1 MHPPARWAM
10 MSPVRPGDRTEVDEA
25 SVRQRVL
32 KLDNEVATTRRE
44 NAELRAENERLRQLL
59 GLHETTRG
67 DVHRDAWAPQL
78 LAEQEPLPLVDA
90 ESPPDAK
97 VRLYRE
103 LFVGR
108 DDVYATRWENGS
120 TGRSGWSPAVRG
132 GWGAKRLVNPDYLPF
147 TDEVAAAH
155 LSGRVTAGIY
165 VLLPGDVC
173 QVFVCDFDGTTWALD
188 ALAYLDACRAGGVP
202 AAVER
207 SRSGDGAHVWTF
219 FAGPVPASTARSIG
233 AALLRETMAAR
244 AEVDLQSYDRLFPTQ
259 DFLPKAGLGNLI
271 ALPLQGECRKRGT
284 TEFLDPRTLKPWA
297 DQWAFLSSVARL
309 APDAAKTIAQNLRPL
324 EVGPTATRFRRPA
337 RSGEPS
343 PPESICTSLGAAV
356 SVARIGLPPSLVAS
370 LKHLASLHN
379 PEYYEK
385 ERLRFSTFRTPR
397 FVRCY
402 WEDLEYLH
410 LPRGLLPQCEQIVRD
425 AGSRLEI
432 ADTRPNPPRMEVD
445 FQGSLTT
452 QQEQAVNEL
461 ARHELGVLVAP
472 PGEGKTVMAC
482 ALIARHAVPTLV
494 LVDRKPLAEQWRARL
509 RDHLGLD
516 RQQVGQVGGGRNR
529 LTGFVDLATI
539 QTLARRDD
547 EANGQLFAGYGLV
560 VVDECHHVPAVTFD
574 RCLRSASTRR
584 WLGLTATPY
593 RRHGLE
599 EIIEMHCGPV
609 RHTIT
614 VAGSASTALLRRD
627 LIVHETRSE
636 VAESESAHIQAVL
649 AALVEDADRTAHI
662 CDDVTDALGRGR
674 NCVVLT
680 RWVSHVESLCD
691 GLRARGLDPLV
702 LHGRLG
708 HRQRVATTTE
718 LAERPVGDPILLVAT
733 ASFVGE
739 GFDCPPLDTVFLAFP
754 LAWKGSVVQYV
765 GRVMRAFDGKQNV
778 EVHDYVDVRI
788 PVIRKMHDKR
798 LVGYNLLG
806 FDVPR
811 SGRRR

>member
-1 MHPPARWAM
+1 MASEEQDGFDGMPQR
-10 MSPVRPGDRTEVDEA
+10 PVDGHGELA
-25 SVRQRVL
+25 
-32 KLDNEVATTRRE
+32 AARRE
-44 NAELRAENERLRQLL
+44 VEALRAENDRLRALL
-59 GLHETTRG
+59 GLGGERLA
-67 DVHRDAWAPQL
+67 DVHREAWAPQL
-78 LAEQEPLPLVDA
+78 LNQDQPLPSVDA
-90 ESPPDAK
+90 DSPPDVK
-97 VRLYRE
+97 VALYRA

-108 DDVYATRWENGS
+108 DDVYATRWENAS
-120 TGRSGWSPAVRG
+120 SGRSGWSPAVRG
-132 GWGAKRLVNPDYLPF
+132 GWGTARRAHPDYLPF

-155 LSGRVTAGIY
+155 LSGHVTAGLY
-165 VLLPGDVC
+165 VLMPGDVC
-173 QVFVCDFDGTTWALD
+173 QVLACDFDDGAWALD
-188 ALAYLDACRAGGVP
+188 ALAYLEACRSAGVP
-202 AAVER
+202 AALER

-219 FAGPVPASTARSIG
+219 FSEPLAASTARSIG

-244 AEVDLQSYDRLFPTQ
+244 VEVDLQSYDRLFPTQ
-259 DFLPKAGLGNLI
+259 DFLPKAGFGNLI
-271 ALPLQGECRKRGT
+271 ALPLQGGCRKAGT
-284 TEFLDPRTLKPWA
+284 TEFLDPGTLKQWD
-297 DQWAFLSSVARL
+297 DQWAFLASVARL
-309 APDAAKTIAQNLRPL
+309 SPDAAKAIAQSLRSV
-324 EVGPTATRFRRPA
+324 EVGPTAARFRRSA
-337 RSGEPS
+337 RSTQSAPEVVRARLGE
-343 PPESICTSLGAAV
+343 AV
-356 SVARIGLPPSLVAS
+356 SIERIGLPPSLVAS

-402 WEDLEYLH
+402 WEDLERLH
-410 LPRGLLPQCEQIVRD
+410 LPRGLLPQCEQIVRE
-425 AGSRLEI
+425 AGSRRQISDDRPEPAGVELEFRSVLS
-432 ADTRPNPPRMEVD
+432 A
-445 FQGSLTT
+445 

-482 ALIARHAVPTLV
+482 ALIARHRVPTLV
-494 LVDRKPLAEQWRARL
+494 LVDRKPLAEQWRQRL
-509 RDHLGLD
+509 HEHLGLD
-516 RQQVGQVGGGRNR
+516 HRELGQVGGGRSR
-529 LTGFVDLATI
+529 LRGVVDVATI
-539 QTLARRDD
+539 QTLARRDV
-547 EANGQLFAGYGLV
+547 EANAELFAGYGLV

-593 RRHGLE
+593 RRQGLE

-614 VAGSASTALLRRD
+614 VAGSTSTALLRRD

-636 VAESESAHIQAVL
+636 VAESQSAHIQGVF
-649 AALVEDADRTAHI
+649 AALAEDVDRTRGV
-662 CDDVTDALGRGR
+662 CDDILDAVRRGR

-708 HRQRVATTTE
+708 HKQRAATIARLTDR
-718 LAERPVGDPILLVAT
+718 AAGDPILLVAT

-765 GRVMRAFDGKQNV
+765 GRVMRASEGKQNV
-778 EVHDYVDVRI
+778 EVHDYIDVRI
-788 PVIRKMHDKR
+788 PVIRKMHEKR

-811 SGRRR
+811 SRRGASQRAARA

>member
-1 MHPPARWAM
+1 M
-10 MSPVRPGDRTEVDEA
+10 RPGDLTGFDEA
-25 SVRQRVL
+25 SLRQRVL
-32 KLDNEVATTRRE
+32 ELDAEVASTRRE
-44 NAELRAENERLRQLL
+44 TEDLRAENERLRRLL
-59 GLHETTRG
+59 GIGATTRG
-67 DVHRDAWAPQL
+67 DVHRDAWTPQL
-78 LAEQEPLPLVDA
+78 LAEQDPLPSVDG

-108 DDVYATRWENGS
+108 DDVYATRWENAS
-120 TGRSGWSPAVRG
+120 TGKSGWSPAVRG
-132 GWGAKRLVNPDYLPF
+132 GWGSARRANPEYLPF
-147 TDEVAAAH
+147 TDDVVAAH
-155 LSGRVTAGIY
+155 LGGRLAAGIY
-165 VLLPGDVC
+165 VLLPGDAC
-173 QVFVCDFDGTTWALD
+173 QVLVCDFDGATWALD
-188 ALAYLDACRAGGVP
+188 SLAYLDACGAAGVP
-202 AAVER
+202 AAHER

-219 FAGPVPASTARSIG
+219 FASPVPASIARSIG

-244 AEVDLQSYDRLFPTQ
+244 VEVDLQSYDRLFPTQ
-259 DFLPKAGLGNLI
+259 DFLPKAGFGNLI

-284 TEFLDPRTLKPWA
+284 TEFLDPRTLKPWD
-297 DQWAFLSSVARL
+297 DQWAFLSSVTRL
-309 APDAAKTIAQNLRPL
+309 APEAAKAIAESSRSVD
-324 EVGPTATRFRRPA
+324 VGPTATRFRRPA
-337 RSGEPS
+337 RADEPS
-343 PPESICTSLGAAV
+343 PPDSISASLRAAV
-356 SVARIGLPPSLVAS
+356 SIARIGLPPSLVAS

-402 WEDLEYLH
+402 WEDLEHLH
-410 LPRGLLPQCEQIVRD
+410 LPRGLLPQCERIVSE
-425 AGSRLEI
+425 AGSRLDV
-432 ADTRPNPPRMEVD
+432 ADKRPDPPRLELE
-445 FQGSLTT
+445 FRGSLGA
-452 QQEQAVNEL
+452 QQEQAVKEL
-461 ARHELGVLVAP
+461 ACHELGVLVAP

-482 ALIARHAVPTLV
+482 ALIAYHAVPTLV
-494 LVDRKPLAEQWRARL
+494 LVDRKPLAEQWRERL
-509 RDHLGLD
+509 RDYLGLD
-516 RQQVGQVGGGRNR
+516 RRQVGQVGGGRNR
-529 LTGFVDLATI
+529 LSGVVDLATI

-547 EANGQLFAGYGLV
+547 EANAELFASYGLV

-636 VAESESAHIQAVL
+636 VRDSESAHIQAVL
-649 AALVEDADRTAHI
+649 AALAEDNVRTARI
-662 CDDVTDALGRGR
+662 CDDIADALRRGR

-691 GLRARGLDPLV
+691 GLRERGLDPLV

-708 HRQRVATTTE
+708 QKQRAAITTE
-718 LAERPVGDPILLVAT
+718 LENRAPETPILLVAT

-739 GFDCPPLDTVFLAFP
+739 GFDCPRLDAVFLAFP

-765 GRVMRAFDGKQNV
+765 GRIMRASEGKQTV

-788 PVIRKMHDKR
+788 PVIRRMHDKR
-798 LVGYNLLG
+798 LAGYALLG
-806 FDVPR
+806 FEVPR
-811 SGRRR
+811 RRKR